1 MGIHDI
7 QGVIR
12 SNMHLNSYVASVD
25 NNYLVGNSKY
35 ERSRYCVVT
44 CTKEKSLTIPATG
57 YSLVERTTLT
67 RAYLSQLALVTCL
80 EEGLQQRTGSPSTKS
95 TVTFVILFP
104 LDLTLIRRYSFT
116 STECEIEISEIS
128 NKVCKMECRLS
139 VIPKVQLTL
148 FLVDVKRI
156 KKNKIQKKS
165 AFVKSRLVDVDKTLN
180 EDKKEEGKSKVDN
193 QKEKW

>member
-25 NNYLVGNSKY
+25 NNYLVGNGKY

-128 NKVCKMECRLS
+128 NKVCKNG
-139 VIPKVQLTL
+139 VPTII
-148 FLVDVKRI
+148 DVKRI
-156 KKNKIQKKS
+156 KNNKIQKKS